1 MSLLFD
7 TFGADASSYHEVFAK
22 DGSIHPHW
30 QHFASVL
37 QSMSPEQ
44 MQARSDLVSQ
54 QIQENGVT
62 YNVYGEKQG
71 LNRPWRL
78 GVIPNLIP
86 AEEWQVLAE
95 GIAQRAKLLNL
106 ILADIYG
113 EQQLIKQGLLP
124 AELIYGHNNF
134 LRPCV
139 GLKQAQNIFLHIYA
153 ADVAKDNKGRWWVMA
168 DRTQT
173 PSGAGYALEN
183 RQIIS
188 RVFPELYRQ
197 LKVQSLNDYFVVLKQ
212 TLMRLS
218 PSSNKP
224 PLIVLLTAG
233 RFNETYFEHIYLA
246 RHLGIPLVE
255 GADLTVRAGI
265 VYLKTLNGLKRV
277 HGILRRLDD
286 DYCDPLAFRADSA
299 LGVAGLLGAVSAGNV
314 LVANALGSGV
324 IESAGLLGFLPKIC
338 QHLLGE
344 PLKIPS
350 VATWWCGET
359 PVLEKAIINLDRLVV
374 KPSFPS
380 QNFEPVFVED
390 LDQTQKELLKTR
402 LRSRPYAYVAQE
414 KAILAQTPVWD
425 LKQQQLVSQSSAMRM
440 YATPN
445 EKGNYQVM
453 AGGLARVAKHPR
465 DAIVSMQ
472 RGGISKDVWV
482 CFGQNARS
490 EKPKV
495 RTLGAR
501 DLLRQD
507 PYLSSRVAENM
518 FWLGRYS
525 ERCANNA
532 RLLHSTVSR
541 YIDLADENDFALQA
555 ALASCEYWGLCPT
568 DKKEQAQQLLAGI
581 YDKEL
586 VGSVAANLQSLIWSA
601 SQVRG
606 RLSQEN
612 WITIT
617 ELQQEA
623 DSLASTDL
631 GKALSF
637 IDRLLMSLSALSGV
651 VLDDMVQDHS
661 WRFLMMGRRLE
672 RLQFFTQVIAQLLE
686 QSVIEQSSLD
696 WLLELAEST
705 ITYRSRYVSSSQLIP
720 VLDLVLLDTSNPHS
734 IQFQIKA
741 LVHSLAQL
749 EHEPDCGLA
758 TLSEQLESINF
769 DVLESEMNYP
779 ARLTK
784 ALALIARLLQD
795 IGQAGSNLASSLEL
809 RYFAHIDT
817 FSQSTVSS

>member
-1 MSLLFD
+1 MGI
-7 TFGADASSYHEVFAK
+7 TFIEV
-22 DGSIHPHW
+22 
-30 QHFASVL
+30 
-37 QSMSPEQ
+37 
-44 MQARSDLVSQ
+44 
-54 QIQENGVT
+54 
-62 YNVYGEKQG
+62 
-71 LNRPWRL
+71 
-78 GVIPNLIP
+78 
-86 AEEWQVLAE
+86 
-95 GIAQRAKLLNL
+95 
-106 ILADIYG
+106 
-113 EQQLIKQGLLP
+113 
-124 AELIYGHNNF
+124 
-134 LRPCV
+134 
-139 GLKQAQNIFLHIYA
+139 
-153 ADVAKDNKGRWWVMA
+153 
-168 DRTQT
+168 
-173 PSGAGYALEN
+173 
-183 RQIIS
+183 
-188 RVFPELYRQ
+188 
-197 LKVQSLNDYFVVLKQ
+197 
-212 TLMRLS
+212 
-218 PSSNKP
+218 
-224 PLIVLLTAG
+224 
-233 RFNETYFEHIYLA
+233 
-246 RHLGIPLVE
+246 
-255 GADLTVRAGI
+255 ADLTVRAGI

-445 EKGNYQVM
+445 ERGNYQVM

-465 DAIVSMQ
+465 DASVSMQ
-472 RGGISKDVWV
+472 RGGISKDGWV

-581 YDKEL
+581 YDKE
-586 VGSVAANLQSLIWSA
+586 
-601 SQVRG
+601 
-606 RLSQEN
+606 
-612 WITIT
+612 
-617 ELQQEA
+617 
-623 DSLASTDL
+623 
-631 GKALSF
+631 
-637 IDRLLMSLSALSGV
+637 
-651 VLDDMVQDHS
+651 
-661 WRFLMMGRRLE
+661 
-672 RLQFFTQVIAQLLE
+672 
-686 QSVIEQSSLD
+686 
-696 WLLELAEST
+696 
-705 ITYRSRYVSSSQLIP
+705 
-720 VLDLVLLDTSNPHS
+720 
-734 IQFQIKA
+734 
-741 LVHSLAQL
+741 
-749 EHEPDCGLA
+749 
-758 TLSEQLESINF
+758 
-769 DVLESEMNYP
+769 
-779 ARLTK
+779 
-784 ALALIARLLQD
+784 
-795 IGQAGSNLASSLEL
+795 
-809 RYFAHIDT
+809 
-817 FSQSTVSS
+817 